1 METLKVI
8 KIGGNVIDKPQD
20 LESFLESF
28 ASLPGKKILVHG
40 GGAIASQMLKD
51 MGIEPKM
58 IDGRRVTDAA
68 TLDVVTAVYAGLINK
83 NIVAGLQKFGCN
95 SAGLSGADCNAITS
109 RMRPKEPIDYGFVGD
124 IESVNPSAFDMFLS
138 NGITPVVC
146 AINHDGRGTLLNTNA
161 DTIAS
166 GIAKAMATSYSVS
179 LIMCFEKEGVLLDK
193 DDDSSVIPQLDAA
206 LFEQLKGEGRISAGM
221 LPKLK
226 NAFEA
231 IACGVSSVVIK
242 NSGKLLQQG
251 GTTIC

>member
-1 METLKVI
+1 MESLKVI
-8 KIGGNVIDKPQD
+8 KIGGNVIDSPQA
-20 LESFLESF
+20 LESFLEDF
-28 ASLPGKKILVHG
+28 ATLPGKKILVHG
-40 GGAIASQMLKD
+40 GGAIASKMLKD

-83 NIVAGLQKFGCN
+83 NIVARLQKNGCN
-95 SAGLSGADCNAITS
+95 AAGLSGADCNCITS

-124 IESVNPSAFDMFLS
+124 IGSVNPAAFDMFLT
-138 NGITPVVC
+138 NAVTPVVC
-146 AINHDGRGTLLNTNA
+146 AINHDGNGTLLNTNA

-166 GIAKAMATSYSVS
+166 GIAKAMSTRYSVS
-179 LIMCFEKEGVLLDK
+179 LIMCFEKEGVLMDK
-193 DDDSSVIPQLDAA
+193 DDEGSVIPQIDTT
-206 LFEQLKGEGRISAGM
+206 LFEQLKAEGRISAGM

-242 NSGKLLQQG
+242 NSGKLLMQG

>member
-1 METLKVI
+1 M
-8 KIGGNVIDKPQD
+8 IDNPQA
-20 LESFLESF
+20 LESFLEDF
-28 ASLPGKKILVHG
+28 ATLPGKKILVHG
-40 GGAIASQMLKD
+40 GGAIASKMLKD

-83 NIVAGLQKFGCN
+83 NIVARLQKNGCN
-95 SAGLSGADCNAITS
+95 AAGLSGADCNCITS

-124 IESVNPSAFDMFLS
+124 IGSVNPAAFDMFLT
-138 NGITPVVC
+138 NAVTPVVC
-146 AINHDGRGTLLNTNA
+146 AINHDGNGTLLNTNA

-166 GIAKAMATSYSVS
+166 GIAKAMSTRYSVS
-179 LIMCFEKEGVLLDK
+179 LIMCFEKEGVLMDK
-193 DDDSSVIPQLDAA
+193 DDEGSVIPQIDTT
-206 LFEQLKGEGRISAGM
+206 LFEQLKAEGRISAGM

-242 NSGKLLQQG
+242 NSGKLLMQG